1 MRESHL
7 QRLFFFSCQIC
18 ADNRNSLH
26 LLCPEM
32 RAGSCSLIL
41 LGLQLWSS
49 VSLFL
54 LYLEI
59 AVLALSDS
67 ALVLPIF
74 AEPLTVV
81 TSKVSNSKP
90 ALYINYQSHQKNLR
104 IIKSERIWGN
114 RPDRGTHVQRQPVSR
129 QSKFVARMATLKMA
143 SGKDAENCRFLF
155 YYLLPPPLLPTV
167 NVNIS
172 KVVEVKR
179 ANLYSCNDMTLRF
192 LNVVFSFRFTVL
204 F

>member
-90 ALYINYQSHQKNLR
+90 ALYINYQSHQKNLG

-114 RPDRGTHVQRQPVSR
+114 RPDRGTHVQRQPKPAIQVFGENGNFENGKR
-129 QSKFVARMATLKMA
+129 QGRRKLPLPFLLSIA
-143 SGKDAENCRFLF
+143 SSITAYC
-155 YYLLPPPLLPTV
+155 
-167 NVNIS
+167 
-172 KVVEVKR
+172 
-179 ANLYSCNDMTLRF
+179 
-192 LNVVFSFRFTVL
+192 
-204 F
+204 